1 MVWDD
6 DGYPARQPRCSGSG
20 RRRLRRRAGALAC
33 VLVGGA
39 AASAR
44 RRAAPRRW
52 ARRRGARQ
60 APPRPRDSQPNALES
75 LIAALG
81 AARAEKAVDAIGHGL
96 VLMEA
101 QKRIDATERKL
112 AREAAASRTGTDPR
126 RRRRSPGPLRNG
138 ARLGR
143 HQRHHGPPP
152 GGGQALRPH
161 PRRADGSTAILLS
174 GIALAPPD
182 APEAVQKVINNA
194 NTIVGRPY
202 VWGGGHASFYSY
214 GYDCSGSV
222 SYALF
227 GGGLIPEPLTSGSLE
242 GWGEPGPGKWITVYA
257 NADHTFMEI
266 AGLRWDT
273 VGDARGTGP
282 RWHLDADRHRRLR
295 RPPPAG
301 PLAPSRHGDPSR
313 RCTSPG
319 QGRVN
324 RTGGSAVGER
334 LDRDAV
340 VGLPHAQLVGG
351 AAGQGRA
358 RGPAGRGARPSA
370 RGRRPSS

>member
-6 DGYPARQPRCSGSG
+6 HMGIPSDIAICDGRDGK
-20 RRRLRRRAGALAC
+20 RLRRRAGALVCALAAAI
-33 VLVGGA
+33 LVAAAALLGPAASGA
-39 AASAR
+39 AAMGSSGGTGSDSSANSSTT
-44 RRAAPRRW
+44 AT
-52 ARRRGARQ
+52 G
-60 APPRPRDSQPNALES
+60 SNPNALES
-75 LIAALG
+75 LIAALA

-112 AREAAASRTGTDPR
+112 AREEAEEPEPTLAASEEVKDPSEMMPASAGNNGTTVP
-126 RRRRSPGPLRNG
+126 
-138 ARLGR
+138 
-143 HQRHHGPPP
+143 HH
-152 GGGQALRPH
+152 GGGQLFAHTRG
-161 PRRADGSTAILLS
+161 ASGSTAILLS

-242 GWGEPGPGKWITVYA
+242 GWGESGPGKWITVYA
-257 NADHTFMEI
+257 NAGHTFMEI

-282 RWHLDADRHRRLR
+282 RWHLMPTDTSGFVARH
-295 RPPPAG
+295 PP
-301 PLAPSRHGDPSR
+301 
-313 RCTSPG
+313 
-319 QGRVN
+319 
-324 RTGGSAVGER
+324 
-334 LDRDAV
+334 
-340 VGLPHAQLVGG
+340 GL
-351 AAGQGRA
+351 
-358 RGPAGRGARPSA
+358 
-370 RGRRPSS
+370 